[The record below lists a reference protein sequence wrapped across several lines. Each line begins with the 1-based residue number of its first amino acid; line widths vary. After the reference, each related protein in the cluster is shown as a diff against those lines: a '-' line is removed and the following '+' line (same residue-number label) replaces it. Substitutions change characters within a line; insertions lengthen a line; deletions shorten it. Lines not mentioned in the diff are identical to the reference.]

1 MKNSK
6 TQQITLIGQ
15 SNPST
20 VLGEFHIH
28 IDAQRL
34 ANPFEK
40 FLTEQQFWNSDF
52 SGHPEG
58 LAHCPPKKHLTKK
71 TKNVQE
77 FRGSFDAIVDYL
89 QDNSEDIEGYIEAE
103 YVPVDVEIE
112 EIPFNPA
119 IEIPFKLQLS
129 SLTPGTFR
137 QDELHITLSRAESDP
152 RLINSLRNMGF
163 YSVFMEKTFGEVE
176 IFTAQG
182 TCQMIRQILPRVITY
197 LKTAGGA
204 VKCSVKEE
212 RIIKWW
218 MSSPDLILPAV
229 IKTVEN

>member
-6 TQQITLIGQ
+6 TQQNTFKRE
-15 SNPST
+15 SNLLT

-28 IDAQRL
+28 IDAQTL
-34 ANPFEK
+34 ANPFEE
-40 FLTEQQFWNSDF
+40 FLIGQQFWNSDF

-77 FRGSFDAIVDYL
+77 FRGSFDAIIDYL

-103 YVPVDVEIE
+103 YVPVDIEIE
-112 EIPFNPA
+112 ETPFNPE

-129 SLTPGTFR
+129 SLPPGAFR

-163 YSVFMEKTFGEVE
+163 YSVFMEKKFGEVE

-182 TCQMIRQILPRVITY
+182 TCQTIRQILPKVITY
-197 LKTAGGA
+197 LRAAGGA

-218 MSSPDLILPAV
+218 MSSPDIILPAV
-229 IKTVEN
+229 VKSVEN